1 MQLQQDL
8 ASKKGGLLYVTG
20 FARRNGVD
28 SDVWLKRLSERR
40 ALAVARYLDAHGVT
54 GWIHWI
60 GLGAVTPYIGT
71 PENRNVV
78 IRWAP
83 VR

>member
-1 MQLQQDL
+1 M
-8 ASKKGGLLYVTG
+8 AEFTRP
-20 FARRNGVD
+20 ATWE
-28 SDVWLKRLSERR
+28 DVKRL
-40 ALAVARYLDAHGVT
+40 ARYLADRGVT
-54 GWIHWI
+54 GWITWN
-60 GLGAVTPYIGT
+60 GVGPATQTIGT